1 MSGRIDGG
9 LRRAQYSLRYVVF
22 SAYYAAVRRNHRHG
36 WYAPK
41 KRVGSASFRSYE
53 LVNKHGDDA
62 LLRRLLRA
70 CEPGDVVYDVGAN
83 TGVYSLAVAANEPTA
98 RVVAFEPNPDVAA
111 QLRANVARNGFGD
124 RITVR
129 EEGVGDR
136 TEIRRFHRST
146 YDELGSF
153 DARNAGAWEASVR
166 DEVDVHVVA
175 LDDIVEGIGAGDKD
189 GDEDGDLPSPDH
201 LKIDVEGYGLEV
213 LRGARETLR
222 SVRPTVYFE
231 PHREGGEDRTDEV
244 ASLLRSLGY
253 RIRARPGAWLCVPT
267 ADEVAETTD

>member
-1 MSGRIDGG
+1 MSGRIDGAI
-9 LRRAQYSLRYVVF
+9 RRAQYSLRYVVF
-22 SAYYAAVRRNHRHG
+22 SAYYAAVRRNHRHE

-53 LVNKHGDDA
+53 LVNKHGDDV
-62 LLRRLLRA
+62 LLHRLLHA

-83 TGVYSLAVAANEPTA
+83 TGVYSLAVAASEPDT
-98 RVVAFEPNPDVAA
+98 RIVAFEPNPDVAA
-111 QLRANVARNGFGD
+111 QLRANVDRNGFGD

-129 EEGVGDR
+129 EEGVGAA
-136 TEIRRFHRST
+136 TGTRRFHRST

-166 DEVDVHVVA
+166 DEIDVHVVA
-175 LDDIVEGIGAGDKD
+175 LDDVVAGVGADNTGEG
-189 GDEDGDLPSPDH
+189 EDGELPPPDH
-201 LKIDVEGYGLEV
+201 IKIDVEGYGLEA

-222 SVRPTVYFE
+222 SARPTVYFE
-231 PHREGGEDRTDEV
+231 PHTEGGEDRTADV

-253 RIRARPGAWLCVPT
+253 RIRIRPDAWVCTPKT
-267 ADEVAETTD
+267 EPGRSSD